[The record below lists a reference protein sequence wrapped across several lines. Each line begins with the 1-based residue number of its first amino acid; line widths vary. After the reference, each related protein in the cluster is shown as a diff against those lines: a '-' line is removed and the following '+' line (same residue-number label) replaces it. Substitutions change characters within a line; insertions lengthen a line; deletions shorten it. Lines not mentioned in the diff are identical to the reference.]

1 MLGQISKG
9 LKLLNSLAFAF
20 AMGLSIPVWAEPAE
34 NSDPFEGVNRAVFA
48 FNEQADRFLL
58 KPIAKGYR
66 FITPDPV
73 EESLGRVF
81 DNVGEV
87 VTIANDLFQGKF
99 GQAANDT
106 GRFLVNT
113 TFGVVGIFDVASTMG
128 LERNDKEDFGQ
139 TLGVW
144 GVKSGPYL
152 MLPLLGPSTLRDGP
166 ARFVDGYMNPINTVD
181 DVPTRNSIYGT
192 EIIVRRGQLLKAEEL
207 ISGDKY
213 AFIRDAYLQRRAFM
227 VNDGDVEDD
236 FGSDEFFDD
245 FEDDYE

>member
-20 AMGLSIPVWAEPAE
+20 AMGLSISVWAETAE

-73 EESLGRVF
+73 EDSLGRVF

-128 LERNDKEDFGQ
+128 LEKNDKEDFGQ
-139 TLGVW
+139 TLGAW
-144 GVKSGPYL
+144 GVESGPYL

-166 ARFVDGYMNPINTVD
+166 ARFVDGYMNPINAVD

-213 AFIRDAYLQRRAFM
+213 AFIRDVYLQRRAFM

>member
-9 LKLLNSLAFAF
+9 LKFLNTLALAL
-20 AMGLSIPVWAEPAE
+20 AVGAVTPALAESPE
-34 NSDPFEGVNRAVFA
+34 DNDPFEGVNRAIFA

-58 KPIAKGYR
+58 KPIAQGYR
-66 FITPDPV
+66 FVTPDPV
-73 EESLGRVF
+73 EDSLGRVF

-128 LERNDKEDFGQ
+128 LDKNEKEDFGQ
-139 TLGVW
+139 TLGAW
-144 GVKSGPYL
+144 GVKSGPYI

-166 ARFVDGYMNPINTVD
+166 ARLVDGYMNPINTVD
-181 DVPTRNSIYGT
+181 DVPTRNTIYGT
-192 EIIVRRGQLLKAEEL
+192 EVVVRRGQLLKAEEL

-213 AFIRDAYLQRRAFM
+213 SFIRDAYLQRRAFM
-227 VNDGDVEDD
+227 INDGVVEDD
-236 FGSDEFFDD
+236 FGSDDFFDD
-245 FEDDYE
+245 SEDDY